1 MQFSESWLRSLC
13 NPSLSSEELCHVLT
27 MAGLEVEEV
36 KSAAP
41 EFSRVVVAHV
51 LSTEK
56 HPDADKLKLC
66 RVDAGQGAGAAL
78 QIVCGAPNVVAG
90 MKVPCALVG
99 AQLPGLQIKQAKV
112 RGIESSGMLCSARE
126 LGLSEDHGG
135 LLSLSDDAPVGIDI
149 RDYLDLDDHLITLK
163 LTPNRADCLSL
174 TGIARELSALTG
186 APLTLPE
193 IEPVAAVLSDQRA
206 VLLDA
211 PDACPRYCG
220 RIVRGL
226 DARAAT
232 PDWIRRR
239 IERSGLRSISA
250 LVDVTNYVMLEL
262 GQPLHAFDDARLS
275 GAIHVRYPAPGE
287 KLLLLNEQSVEPAA
301 DTALIADDA
310 RALAMA
316 GVMGGEDTGI
326 TETTSDLFLESA
338 FFAPAAIAG
347 KARSFGF
354 ASDASHRYERGVD
367 FDLSRLAIE
376 RATQLIVDIC
386 GGQPGPVVEAIS
398 AAHLPSRQPVRLRT
412 ARAARVLGIRL
423 AAERIEGIL
432 KGLGL
437 ALERQGDDFLVTP
450 PSFRF
455 DIEIEE
461 DLIEEIA
468 RIHGYDNIPSQP
480 PVAQMAMMP
489 ATEMSRTPM
498 ALRRMVA
505 ERGYHEVV
513 TYSFVEAVWEADF
526 AGAYDNGAVPIVLA
540 NPIASQMGVM
550 RSSLIGGL
558 VGTLVANRRR
568 QTERVRI
575 FELGRCFSY
584 DITPASGHE
593 SSLKLRFHRD
603 ASSGPVTGFAQPLR
617 LAGLAAG
624 SCLPEQWGAPVSPVD
639 FYDMKADVEVLF
651 APRGLEFVKAEHPA
665 LHPGRC
671 ATVSLDGRPV
681 GILGEM
687 HPRWV
692 QKYELG
698 TAPVVFELELDA
710 LLATPFPQYAELS
723 RFPAV
728 IRDLA
733 LVVPQSQSL
742 APLLAALRAASP
754 AVVRDV
760 ALFDVYHGKGLA
772 ENEKSLAFRIVMQDT
787 QRTLEDAEVEAVIA
801 GLLVVATR
809 DFNASL
815 RG

>member
-13 NPSLSSEELCHVLT
+13 NPSLSSEQLCHVLT
-27 MAGLEVEEV
+27 MAGLEVEERRAA
-36 KSAAP
+36 SAD
-41 EFSRVVVAHV
+41 FSNVVVAEV
-51 LSTEK
+51 LSVEK

-66 RVDAGQGAGAAL
+66 RVDVGRGVDGAL
-78 QIVCGAPNVVAG
+78 QIVCGAPNVAVG

-99 AQLPGLQIKQAKV
+99 AELPGIQIKQAKV
-112 RGIESSGMLCSARE
+112 RGIESFGMLCSARE
-126 LGLSEDHGG
+126 LGLAEDHGG
-135 LLSLSDDAPVGIDI
+135 LLALPDDAPVGGDI
-149 RDYLDLDDHLITLK
+149 RAYLDLDDHLITLK

-186 APLTLPE
+186 APLTRPG
-193 IEPVAAVLSDQRA
+193 IVSVAAAHSDQRA
-206 VLLDA
+206 VVLDA

-226 DARAAT
+226 NARATT
-232 PDWIRRR
+232 PEWIRRR
-239 IERSGLRSISA
+239 IERSGVRAISA

-262 GQPLHAFDDARLS
+262 GQPLHAFDDAKLS
-275 GAIHVRYPAPGE
+275 GAVHVRYPTPGE
-287 KLLLLNEQSVEPAA
+287 KLLLLNQQTVEPAG

-316 GVMGGEDTGI
+316 GVMGGEGSAVSDT
-326 TETTSDLFLESA
+326 TTDLFLESA

-347 KARSFGF
+347 KARNFGF
-354 ASDASHRYERGVD
+354 VSDASHRYERGVD
-367 FDLSRLAIE
+367 FDLSRRAIE

-386 GGQPGPVVEAIS
+386 GGRPGPVVEAVS
-398 AAHLPSRQPVRLRT
+398 VAHLPSRQPVRLRT
-412 ARAARVLGIRL
+412 ARVARVLGIHL
-423 AAERIEGIL
+423 DAERIEGIL

-437 ALERQGDDFLVTP
+437 AVGRQGDDFLVTP

-468 RIHGYDNIPSQP
+468 RVYGYDNIPSQP
-480 PVAQMAMMP
+480 PMAQMAMMP
-489 ATEMSRTPM
+489 ATETSRTPM
-498 ALRRMVA
+498 ALRRLVA
-505 ERGYHEVV
+505 ERDYHEVV
-513 TYSFVEAVWEADF
+513 TYSFVDAAWEVDF
-526 AGAYDNGAVPIVLA
+526 TSNAAPIVLA

-558 VGTLVANRRR
+558 VGTLIANRKR

-575 FELGRCFSY
+575 FELGRCF
-584 DITPASGHE
+584 
-593 SSLKLRFHRD
+593 KRD
-603 ASSGPVTGFAQPLR
+603 ASAGPVAGFDQPLR

-624 SCLPEQWGAPVSPVD
+624 SSLPEQWGAPVSRVD
-639 FYDMKADVEVLF
+639 FYDIKADVEALF
-651 APRGLEFVKAEHPA
+651 APRRLEFIKAVHPA

-681 GILGEM
+681 GVLGEL

-698 TAPVVFELELDA
+698 TAPIVFELELAA
-710 LLATPFPQYAELS
+710 LLATPFPQYAEVS

-728 IRDLA
+728 IRDMA
-733 LVVPQSQSL
+733 LVVPQNQPL
-742 APLLAALRAASP
+742 APLLAALRAAAP
-754 AVVRDV
+754 AIVRDV
-760 ALFDVYHGKGLA
+760 ALFDVYQGKGLG

-801 GLLVVATR
+801 NLLVVATR
-809 DFNASL
+809 DFKASL